1 MFCSSLLGADLQH
14 TMRRRASVE
23 MGRGTLR
30 VQRTPGAGSSAR
42 GRRADEGQRS
52 QMTAQRRRLLLSRAM
67 QRDQSVIVRQPLAF
81 SKGAVICR
89 DVRTHITPWR
99 TRMHEPY
106 LARSIKTT

>member
-30 VQRTPGAGSSAR
+30 VQCTPGAGSSAR

-52 QMTAQRRRLLLSRAM
+52 QMTAQRRHLLRSTAM
-67 QRDQSVIVRQPLAF
+67 EAWKSVIVRQPLRI
-81 SKGAVICR
+81 SKSAPCGARV
-89 DVRTHITPWR
+89 V
-99 TRMHEPY
+99 
-106 LARSIKTT
+106 